1 MAIVV
6 TICINVEMV
15 INHFIKRKKEEGIKK
30 KRKVTRKGHSFHVV
44 VKNVEVDEFF
54 AIFLIFF
61 CEMRWRFQLLKIFE
75 ISFSRY
81 PIYWGTLIF

>member
-44 VKNVEVDEFF
+44 VKNVEVD
-54 AIFLIFF
+54 
-61 CEMRWRFQLLKIFE
+61 
-75 ISFSRY
+75 
-81 PIYWGTLIF
+81 